1 MLFLWQMDRL
11 WKREHLKKYFLPKIK
26 EQRAFWGIMENKE
39 EDRKNSFI
47 YMDFKFGG
55 GSLMQPSP
63 CFWFKERKIHLLK
76 GRLLAK
82 TQGKGV
88 Q

>member
-1 MLFLWQMDRL
+1 
-11 WKREHLKKYFLPKIK
+11 
-26 EQRAFWGIMENKE
+26 MENKE

-63 CFWFKERKIHLLK
+63 CFWFKERKIHLLT